1 MTCNLLQTTL
11 RNSSLHFVLRRHSIK
26 FNSVT
31 ILRYCIHLL
40 TTYTLISDISV
51 TVCEGNNIEKNIGLG
66 AILFCELNRRYGG
79 QIARRFHTVRA

>member
-1 MTCNLLQTTL
+1 MY
-11 RNSSLHFVLRRHSIK
+11 S
-26 FNSVT
+26 
-31 ILRYCIHLL
+31 L